1 MEQITAMKI
10 TGLTLTDFRNHKQAE
25 SYSFDDLTYIS
36 GHNGT
41 GKTTIAHGIAY
52 ALYGVSYYGEQ
63 KIERLMNEQAAGTQ
77 VQLDFTDQNGK
88 AHTLIRKRNGD
99 KTALMLD
106 TYTVRQT
113 EIEKMFCDKDTF
125 LSMFNPTY
133 LTERLGEKGRAL
145 ILKYLKAVPAE
156 AVIAEMSESFRSYLD
171 GIDTYHSSPEELLKG
186 YRDMIRQSENQLT
199 MIEGNIQSVKEAK
212 QSAEQKLAVL
222 YNEKSVA
229 TAKWNTLSNK
239 QFDGIDL
246 EDLEIVKGILTE
258 KLMKRPNSLDIAIT
272 ETKTKIEQ
280 IEQKSYVS
288 KYAQAKAENQA
299 KVNML
304 MDRYRVLEKRIK
316 GLKAGQ
322 QCPTCLTKITNENL
336 SEVKKGLL
344 DELNSVAKSGKLL
357 LEQGH
362 ELDELDRKS
371 EEVFEK
377 FQRNDAAKLRKEVYE
392 LENQREAGANLTEIR
407 EQLEQIDEQLRL
419 GNLSEDEAAELSAL
433 EADIIGIDA
442 QIKAITEISNEK
454 RLEDIYIQ
462 QKSLNEQ
469 ILQYRNILAAL
480 TEYISKRTELS
491 VSDIQMP
498 NVKIKLCEVVRTTG
512 ELVSVFKFMYRGR
525 DYTALSLSEKT
536 LAGIEITAMIRKV
549 TGIDCP
555 ICIDNT
561 ESIAAFNNV
570 PMPSQTLLLRMKKGI
585 PLTVQS
591 RSGEKARP
599 VQVQELKKAS

>member
-25 SYSFDDLTYIS
+25 RYSFDDLTYIS

-41 GKTTIAHGIAY
+41 GKTTMAHGIAY

-88 AHTLIRKRNGD
+88 AHTLVRKRNGD

-133 LTERLGEKGRAL
+133 LTERLGEKGRTL
-145 ILKYLKAVPAE
+145 ILKYLKAVPSE
-156 AVIAEMSESFRSYLD
+156 TVIAEMSENYRSYLD
-171 GIDTYHSSPEELLKG
+171 GIDLAHTSPEELLKG

-199 MIEGNIQSVKEAK
+199 MLEGNIQSVKEAVE
-212 QSAEQKLAVL
+212 SAEQKLAVL
-222 YNEKSVA
+222 YNEKNVA
-229 TAKWNTLSNK
+229 ATKLKTLSDK

-246 EDLEIVKGILTE
+246 DDLEILKGILTE
-258 KLMKRPNSLDIAIT
+258 KLMTPNSLNAAIM
-272 ETKTKIEQ
+272 ELKTKIEQ
-280 IEQKSYVS
+280 VEQKPYVS
-288 KYAQAKAENQA
+288 KYAQAQTENRAQV
-299 KVNML
+299 KTQS
-304 MDRYRVLEKRIK
+304 EKYKSLANRIK
-316 GLKAGQ
+316 GLRPGT
-322 QCPTCLTKITNENL
+322 QCPTCLMKITDQNL
-336 SEVKKGLL
+336 SDVRASMRVELENIAAYGRELVKQGQ
-344 DELNSVAKSGKLL
+344 ELA
-357 LEQGH
+357 
-362 ELDELDRKS
+362 ELDSKS
-371 EEVFEK
+371 EKVFEQ
-377 FQRNDAAKLRKEVYE
+377 FQRNDADKLRME
-392 LENQREAGANLTEIR
+392 LFDLEDRKKSEGNLKEIR

-454 RLEDIYIQ
+454 RLKDIYIQ

-512 ELVSVFKFMYRGR
+512 ELVSVFKFTYRGR

-555 ICIDNT
+555 ICIDNV

-570 PMPSQTLLLRMKKGI
+570 PMPSQTLLLCMKKGI

>member
-10 TGLTLTDFRNHKQAE
+10 TGLTLTNFRNHKKSE

-41 GKTTIAHGIAY
+41 GKTTMAHGICY

-63 KIERLMNEQAAGTQ
+63 KIERLMNEQAIGTQ
-77 VQLDFTDQNGK
+77 VQLDFIDQNGK
-88 AHTLIRKRNGD
+88 THTLIRKRNGD
-99 KTALMLD
+99 KTALILD

-145 ILKYLKAVPAE
+145 ILRYLKAVPSE
-156 AVIAEMSESFRSYLD
+156 TVIAEMSENFRSFLD
-171 GIDTYHSSPEELLKG
+171 GINMAHSSPEELLKG
-186 YRDMIRQSENQLT
+186 YRGMVRQTENQLT
-199 MIEGNIQSVKEAK
+199 MLEGNIQSVKEAI
-212 QSAEQKLAVL
+212 QSAEQKLVVL
-222 YNEKSVA
+222 YDEKRVA
-229 TAKWNTLSNK
+229 TTKLKTLSDK

-246 EDLEIVKGILTE
+246 DNLEILKGILTE
-258 KLMKRPNSLDIAIT
+258 KLMKSPNSLDSAIA
-272 ETKTKIEQ
+272 ELKCKIQQ
-280 IEQKSYVS
+280 IAQKPYVS
-288 KYAQAKAENQA
+288 KYAQAKAENKA

-304 MDRYRVLEKRIK
+304 MERYRVLEKRIK

-336 SEVKKGLL
+336 SEIEKGML
-344 DELNSVAKSGKLL
+344 DELNNVSKSGKVL

-371 EEVFEK
+371 EKVFEQ
-377 FQRNDAAKLRKEVYE
+377 FQRNDADKLRMELYE

-442 QIKAITEISNEK
+442 QIKTIVEISNEK

-491 VSDIQMP
+491 VADIQMP

-570 PMPSQTLLLRMKKGI
+570 PMPSQTLLLRMVKGI
-585 PLTVQS
+585 PLTIQS
-591 RSGEKARP
+591 RSSSKARP
-599 VQVQELKKAS
+599 VQEQELKKAS

>member
-10 TGLTLTDFRNHKQAE
+10 TSLTLTDFRNHKKTE

-52 ALYGVSYYGEQ
+52 ALYGISYYGEQ

-133 LTERLGEKGRAL
+133 LTERLGEKGRAV
-145 ILKYLKAVPAE
+145 ILKYLKAVSSE
-156 AVIAEMSESFRSYLD
+156 AVIAEMSESFCSYLD
-171 GIDTYHSSPEELLKG
+171 GINMAQSSPEELLKG
-186 YRDMIRQSENQLT
+186 YRDMIRQSENHLT
-199 MIEGNIQSVKEAK
+199 ILEGNIQSVKEAVE
-212 QSAEQKLAVL
+212 SAEQKLAVL
-222 YNEKSVA
+222 YSEKNVVA
-229 TAKWNTLSNK
+229 AKWNTLSNK

-246 EDLEIVKGILTE
+246 DDLEILKGILTE
-258 KLMKRPNSLDIAIT
+258 KLMTPNSLNAAIL
-272 ETKTKIEQ
+272 ELKTKIEQ
-280 IEQKSYVS
+280 VKQKPYVS
-288 KYAQAKAENQA
+288 KYAQAQAENRAQVKMQSDKYKSLA
-299 KVNML
+299 N
-304 MDRYRVLEKRIK
+304 RIQGIK
-316 GLKAGQ
+316 PGT
-322 QCPTCLTKITNENL
+322 QCPTCLMQITDQNL
-336 SEVKKGLL
+336 SDVRA
-344 DELNSVAKSGKLL
+344 NMRA
-357 LEQGH
+357 
-362 ELDELDRKS
+362 
-371 EEVFEK
+371 
-377 FQRNDAAKLRKEVYE
+377 E
-392 LENQREAGANLTEIR
+392 LENIAAYGRELVKQGQELAELDCKSKTVFSEFQADDMTKLVAELAELEQQSVSEAKPAEIR
-407 EQLEQIDEQLRL
+407 EHLKQIDEQLRL
-419 GNLSEDEAAELSAL
+419 GNLSEDEAAELSSL

-442 QIKAITEISNEK
+442 QIKAITEISNEN
-454 RLEDIYIQ
+454 RLEDIYTQ
-462 QKSLNEQ
+462 QQSLKDQ

-480 TEYISKRTELS
+480 TEYISKRTEIS

-498 NVKIKLCEVVRTTG
+498 NVKIKLFEVVRTTG
-512 ELVSVFKFMYRGR
+512 ELINVFKFTYRGR
-525 DYTALSLSEKT
+525 DYTTLSLSEKT
-536 LAGIEITAMIRKV
+536 LAGIEITAMIRKI

-570 PMPSQTLLLRMKKGI
+570 PMPSQTLLLCMKKGI

-591 RSGEKARP
+591 RSSENARP